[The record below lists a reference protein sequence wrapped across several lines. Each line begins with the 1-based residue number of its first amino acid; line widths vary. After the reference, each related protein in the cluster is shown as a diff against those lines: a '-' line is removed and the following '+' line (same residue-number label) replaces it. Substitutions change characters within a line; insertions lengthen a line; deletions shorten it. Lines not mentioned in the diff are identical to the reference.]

1 MMTEASARIL
11 LCCENLAEMGPIA
24 LALAEKSILTLV
36 RGVRDLTPMLAEGRY
51 QIITLCVRKQ
61 TEETLSILRQMIKL
75 SPQTCIVL
83 VNGHPNQEL
92 LHEAFRLG
100 IKDFFPAP
108 VNQALLI
115 ERIEHLLSSA

>member
-1 MMTEASARIL
+1 MTEAPARIL

-36 RGVRDLTPMLAEGRY
+36 RGVRELTPLLAECRY

-75 SPQTCIVL
+75 SPQACIVL
-83 VNGHPNQEL
+83 VNGRPNQEL

-108 VNQALLI
+108 VNQTLLI